1 MQEALSRAHIRE
13 GKESKCDRE
22 LIKLKGRNRHPINK
36 GEAHESSILV
46 KDRLDMDQLQLL
58 TAYLSEEEET
68 VEVDLFHNIEVTNH
82 NVDQEPEVNPQEF
95 QIVDGDSQTQNLE
108 SNPAHAEVDEEIDL
122 TEVADLEEAEEEVLD
137 ILPAFTVKARIMMK
151 GTALKMSSVISRNAE
166 PISADAK
173 KNSRKD
179 RQLGHTLLNQ
189 PKVKLTRLKKDSHR
203 L

>member
-1 MQEALSRAHIRE
+1 
-13 GKESKCDRE
+13 
-22 LIKLKGRNRHPINK
+22 
-36 GEAHESSILV
+36 
-46 KDRLDMDQLQLL
+46 MDQLQLL
-58 TAYLSEEEET
+58 TAYLSEEEEI
-68 VEVDLFHNIEVTNH
+68 VEVDLFHNIEVISH
-82 NVDQEPEVNPQEF
+82 NVDQEPEVSPQELL
-95 QIVDGDSQTQNLE
+95 IVDGDSQTQNLE

-122 TEVADLEEAEEEVLD
+122 TEVVDLEEAEEEDLD

-151 GTALKMSSVISRNAE
+151 GTALKMSSVISKNAE